1 MQRQH
6 LPLVI
11 QHWRARRPRL
21 RICRIMDELTKVDPD
36 SRGWVKRDDL
46 AGADRDLLRL
56 AARMLNDRDPFAIDC
71 FARQRDQWKPAVA
84 VERYAV
90 IRQRRNRHK
99 GDIEFGVGIEY
110 FMRTQVE
117 ADRIAQHA
125 IDVVLVAELGLTL
138 ARLVFVAKHVM
149 IGEQQSWSDQKTGAV
164 PRPAVTRHSDPAHG
178 RRCTLAPIQKIDRQQ
193 IAFADDTLER
203 IGIAARRLEEILAD
217 SKTIICLGSAASFGA
232 R

>member
-1 MQRQH
+1 
-6 LPLVI
+6 
-11 QHWRARRPRL
+11 
-21 RICRIMDELTKVDPD
+21 
-36 SRGWVKRDDL
+36 
-46 AGADRDLLRL
+46 
-56 AARMLNDRDPFAIDC
+56 
-71 FARQRDQWKPAVA
+71 
-84 VERYAV
+84 
-90 IRQRRNRHK
+90 
-99 GDIEFGVGIEY
+99 
-110 FMRTQVE
+110 
-117 ADRIAQHA
+117 
-125 IDVVLVAELGLTL
+125 
-138 ARLVFVAKHVM
+138 M